1 MDESN
6 SPKTVAA
13 KAPRLSDMETF
24 AIKRDSISPV
34 ERHLG
39 LIKAMAIVMAVLI
52 VAALMVIIVTIYGRL
67 TARDVAKIIQE
78 RELKIPFESRVTS
91 ASIAEKGQMVLVIED
106 ATGQELWHVGPSG
119 SVLSKTRVIPSP

>member
-6 SPKTVAA
+6 NPKTVAT
-13 KAPRLSDMETF
+13 KAPQLSDMETL
-24 AIKRDSISPV
+24 AIRRDSLSPV

-52 VAALMVIIVTIYGRL
+52 VAAVVVIVVTIYGRL
-67 TARDVAKIIQE
+67 TARDVVKIIQE
-78 RELKIPFESRVTS
+78 NELKIPFESRVTS
-91 ASIAEKGQMVLVIED
+91 ASIAEKGQMVLIIED

-119 SVLSKTRVIPSP
+119 RVLSKTRVITSP

>member
-13 KAPRLSDMETF
+13 KAPQLSDMETF
-24 AIKRDSISPV
+24 AIKRESLSPV

-39 LIKAMAIVMAVLI
+39 LIKAMAVVMAVLI
-52 VAALMVIIVTIYGRL
+52 VTALVVIVVTIYGRL
-67 TARDVAKIIQE
+67 TATDVVKIIQE
-78 RELKIPFESRVTS
+78 NELKIPFESRVTS

-106 ATGQELWHVGPSG
+106 ATGQELWHISPSG
-119 SVLSKTRVIPSP
+119 SVQRKTRVIPSP